1 VAGTIRARRAAVPP
15 LDGAGVVDV
24 RPVPTGGFCVAL
36 PRRSLGHLPS
46 SIPRPSRTS
55 RSLAVPRHHT
65 LRIACLAFVALA
77 CGWAPLPAVLEATA
91 VARASDDHAHGHA
104 DEIGSHAP
112 AGVSQKWFESPAYFQ
127 KDLAVW
133 SFVIFLTLLALL
145 TKFAWKPIME
155 GLEKREEGIAR
166 QIAETKSANDEAKR
180 MLASYERRL
189 AEASEE
195 VREMLEEARRD
206 AEATKQAIVA
216 EARKASEDERNRA
229 KHEIQLA
236 KDDALSQ
243 IAEKAGQ
250 LAVEV
255 AGKFLRDKLGAD
267 DQSRLVRESVASLS
281 SRPSVN

>member
-1 VAGTIRARRAAVPP
+1 VTRQY
-15 LDGAGVVDV
+15 
-24 RPVPTGGFCVAL
+24 
-36 PRRSLGHLPS
+36 
-46 SIPRPSRTS
+46 
-55 RSLAVPRHHT
+55 T
-65 LRIACLAFVALA
+65 LRTTCLVLAALA
-77 CGWAPLPAVLEATA
+77 CGWAPLPAVLQPAA
-91 VARASDDHAHGHA
+91 VARASDDHGHGHA
-104 DEIGSHAP
+104 PEIGNRAP
-112 AGVSQKWFESPAYFQ
+112 AGVSQKEFESPAWFQ

-133 SFVIFLTLLALL
+133 SFVVFLTLLALL

-195 VREMLEEARRD
+195 VRRD
-206 AEATKQAIVA
+206 AETTKQSIVA

-243 IAEKAGQ
+243 IAEKAGH

-267 DQSRLVRESVASLS
+267 DQARLVRESVASLS